1 MLQTD
6 AICMQYE
13 TPADPLVVLRD
24 VCLTLTDG
32 ESASITGPS
41 GSGKSTLLNI
51 LGSLEPPT
59 SGSVIINGCNPYSL
73 TEPELAQFRNRQVGF
88 VFQDHHLLPQ
98 CTVLE
103 NVLLPA
109 LANKRSSGASIAGST
124 CCAEVQRARML
135 LDRVGLAER
144 SGHRP
149 SEISGGERQR
159 VALARAL
166 INEPTLILADEPT
179 GSLDRSTS
187 EDVADLLWDLH
198 RQEARILIVVTHNE
212 ILAARAGRRF
222 DLNDGVL
229 VERAQGG
236 S

>member
-1 MLQTD
+1 MLQAD
-6 AICMQYE
+6 AISMQYE
-13 TPADPLVVLRD
+13 TPTDPLVVLRD
-24 VCLTLTDG
+24 VCLTLADG
-32 ESASITGPS
+32 ESASIIGPS

-59 SGSVIINGCNPYSL
+59 SGSVIIDGCNPYSL
-73 TEPELAQFRNRQVGF
+73 TEPELARFRNRQVGF

-109 LANKRSSGASIAGST
+109 LADKSSGSAGRAGLT
-124 CCAEVQRARML
+124 RYAGVQRARML

-144 SGHRP
+144 MDHRP
-149 SEISGGERQR
+149 SQISGGERQR

-166 INEPTLILADEPT
+166 INEPALILADEPT

-187 EDVADLLWDLH
+187 QDVADLLWELH
-198 RQEARILIVVTHNE
+198 RQEGRILIVVTHNE
-212 ILAARAGRRF
+212 ALAARAGKRF
-222 DLNDGVL
+222 ELKDGVL
-229 VERAQGG
+229 AQLG

>member
-1 MLQTD
+1 MLQAD
-6 AICMQYE
+6 AIGMQYE
-13 TPADPLVVLRD
+13 TPTDPLVVLRG
-24 VCLTLTDG
+24 VCLTLADG
-32 ESASITGPS
+32 ESASIIGPS

-59 SGSVIINGCNPYSL
+59 SGSVIIDGCNPYSL
-73 TEPELAQFRNRQVGF
+73 TEPELARFRNRQVGF

-109 LANKRSSGASIAGST
+109 LADKSSGSASRAGLT
-124 CCAEVQRARML
+124 RYAGVQRARML

-144 SGHRP
+144 MDHRP
-149 SEISGGERQR
+149 SQISGGERQR

-166 INEPTLILADEPT
+166 INEPALILADEPT

-187 EDVADLLWDLH
+187 QDVADLLWELH
-198 RQEARILIVVTHNE
+198 RQEGRILIVVTHNE
-212 ILAARAGRRF
+212 TLAARAGKRF
-222 DLNDGVL
+222 ELKDGVL
-229 VERAQGG
+229 AQLG

>member
-1 MLQTD
+1 MLQAD
-6 AICMQYE
+6 AIDMQYE
-13 TPADPLVVLRD
+13 TPTEPLVVLRD
-24 VCLTLTDG
+24 VCLTLADG

-59 SGSVIINGCNPYSL
+59 SGSVIIDGCDPYAL
-73 TEPELAQFRNRQVGF
+73 TAPELALFRNRHVGF

-109 LANKRSSGASIAGST
+109 LADKRSGSGRL
-124 CCAEVQRARML
+124 QRARML
-135 LDRVGLAER
+135 LDRVGMAER
-144 SGHRP
+144 LGHRP

-166 INEPTLILADEPT
+166 INEPALILADEPT

-187 EDVADLLWDLH
+187 EAVADLLWDLH
-198 RQEARILIVVTHNE
+198 SQEARILIVVTHNE
-212 ILAARAGRRF
+212 TLAARAGRRF
-222 DLNDGVL
+222 DLKDGVL
-229 VERAQGG
+229 VQRAQG
-236 S
+236 

>member
-1 MLQTD
+1 MLQAD
-6 AICMQYE
+6 AISMQYE
-13 TPADPLVVLRD
+13 TPTDPLIVLRD
-24 VCLTLTDG
+24 VCLTLADG
-32 ESASITGPS
+32 ESASIIGPS

-59 SGSVIINGCNPYSL
+59 SGSVIIDGCNPYSL
-73 TEPELAQFRNRQVGF
+73 TEPELARFRNRQVGF

-109 LANKRSSGASIAGST
+109 LADKSSGSGRI
-124 CCAEVQRARML
+124 QRARIL

-144 SGHRP
+144 LDHRP
-149 SEISGGERQR
+149 SQISGGERQR

-166 INEPTLILADEPT
+166 INEPALILADEPT

-187 EDVADLLWDLH
+187 QDVADLLWELH
-198 RQEARILIVVTHNE
+198 RQEGRILIVVTHNE
-212 ILAARAGRRF
+212 TLAARAGKRF
-222 DLNDGVL
+222 ELKDGVL
-229 VERAQGG
+229 AQLG

>member
-1 MLQTD
+1 MLQAD
-6 AICMQYE
+6 AIGMQYE
-13 TPADPLVVLRD
+13 TPTDPLVVLRD
-24 VCLTLTDG
+24 VCLTLADG

-59 SGSVIINGCNPYSL
+59 SGSVIIDGCNPYSL
-73 TEPELAQFRNRQVGF
+73 TELELAQFRNRQVGF

-109 LANKRSSGASIAGST
+109 LADKRSGGASIAGSNR
-124 CCAEVQRARML
+124 CAGVQRARML

-144 SGHRP
+144 MDHRP
-149 SEISGGERQR
+149 SQISGGERQR

-166 INEPTLILADEPT
+166 INEPALILADEPT

-187 EDVADLLWDLH
+187 QDVADLLWELH
-198 RQEARILIVVTHNE
+198 RQEGRILIVVTHNAT
-212 ILAARAGRRF
+212 LAARAGKRF
-222 DLNDGVL
+222 ELKDGEL
-229 VERAQGG
+229 AKSG

>member
-1 MLQTD
+1 MLQAD
-6 AICMQYE
+6 AISMQYE
-13 TPADPLVVLRD
+13 TPTDPLIVLRD
-24 VCLTLTDG
+24 VCLTLADG
-32 ESASITGPS
+32 ESASIIGPS

-59 SGSVIINGCNPYSL
+59 SGSVIIDGCNPYSL
-73 TEPELAQFRNRQVGF
+73 TEPELARFRNRQVGF

-109 LANKRSSGASIAGST
+109 LADKSSGSGRI
-124 CCAEVQRARML
+124 QRARML

-144 SGHRP
+144 LDHRP
-149 SEISGGERQR
+149 SQISGGERQR

-166 INEPTLILADEPT
+166 INEPALILADEPT

-187 EDVADLLWDLH
+187 QDVADLLWELH
-198 RQEARILIVVTHNE
+198 RQEGRILIVVTHNE
-212 ILAARAGRRF
+212 TLAARAGKRF
-222 DLNDGVL
+222 ELKDGVL
-229 VERAQGG
+229 AQLG

>member
-1 MLQTD
+1 MLQAD
-6 AICMQYE
+6 GIGMQYE
-13 TPADPLVVLRD
+13 TPTDPLVVLRD
-24 VCLTLTDG
+24 VRLRLADG

-59 SGSVIINGCNPYSL
+59 SGSVIIDGCDPYAL
-73 TEPELAQFRNRQVGF
+73 TAPELALFRNRHVGF

-109 LANKRSSGASIAGST
+109 LADKRSGSGRI
-124 CCAEVQRARML
+124 QRARML
-135 LDRVGLAER
+135 LDRVGMAER
-144 SGHRP
+144 LSHRP

-166 INEPTLILADEPT
+166 INEPALILADEPT

-187 EDVADLLWDLH
+187 EDVADLLWELH
-198 RQEARILIVVTHNE
+198 SEEGRILIVVTHNE
-212 ILAARAGRRF
+212 TLAARTGRRF
-222 DLNDGVL
+222 DLKDGAL
-229 VERAQGG
+229 VERV
-236 S
+236 

>member
-1 MLQTD
+1 MLQAD
-6 AICMQYE
+6 GIGMQYE
-13 TPADPLVVLRD
+13 TPTDPLVVLRD
-24 VCLTLTDG
+24 VCLTLSDG

-59 SGSVIINGCNPYSL
+59 SGSVIIDGCDPYAL
-73 TEPELAQFRNRQVGF
+73 TAPELALFRNRHVGF

-109 LANKRSSGASIAGST
+109 LADKRSDGGR
-124 CCAEVQRARML
+124 VQRARTL
-135 LDRVGLAER
+135 LDRVGMAER
-144 SGHRP
+144 LGHRP

-166 INEPTLILADEPT
+166 INEPALILADEPT

-187 EDVADLLWDLH
+187 EHVADLLWELH

-212 ILAARAGRRF
+212 SLAARANRRF
-222 DLNDGVL
+222 DLKDGVL
-229 VERAQGG
+229 VQRV
-236 S
+236 

>member
-1 MLQTD
+1 MLQAD
-6 AICMQYE
+6 GIGMQYE
-13 TPADPLVVLRD
+13 TPTDPLVVLRD
-24 VCLTLTDG
+24 VRLRLADG

-59 SGSVIINGCNPYSL
+59 SGSVMIDGCNPYSL
-73 TEPELAQFRNRQVGF
+73 AAPELAQFRNRHVGF

-109 LANKRSSGASIAGST
+109 LADKRSGSGRI
-124 CCAEVQRARML
+124 QRARML
-135 LDRVGLAER
+135 LDRVGMAER
-144 SGHRP
+144 LSHRP

-166 INEPTLILADEPT
+166 INEPALILADEPT

-187 EDVADLLWDLH
+187 EDVADLLWELH
-198 RQEARILIVVTHNE
+198 SQEARILIVVTHNE
-212 ILAARAGRRF
+212 TLAARAGRRF
-222 DLNDGVL
+222 DLKEGVL
-229 VERAQGG
+229 VELESRG